1 MLRRLRQRWR
11 LAAVR
16 SKVLAALGLL
26 LGLAAL
32 ALLLRGGWLVP
43 ANPGAELHRL
53 YGTTRLLDRHGRT
66 LQAWSGAESTRH
78 RRLQLA
84 EVSPRLIAATLAME
98 DQRFWQHP
106 GVDVRAMLRATAQ
119 NLRARRVV
127 SGASTL
133 TQQLCKWL
141 EPRGRSLGPKLVEV
155 LAALHLESKLEKRE
169 ILELYLSYA
178 PYGGVQ
184 RGAVQASLAWLGK
197 PAADLTWAEAAWLAV
212 LPRSPARLDP
222 ALRPR
227 AALAD
232 QRRLLQKM
240 AERQVISPAELQQA
254 LAQPIEV
261 VTDPR
266 PLRAPHLAEHIAA
279 TLPAE
284 LAARAAA
291 VQTAVD
297 GDLQQAV
304 EQRTRAHLQRLAE
317 RDVGNAAVVVIDT
330 RTAEV
335 LALVGSA
342 NYADVKR
349 EGANNGALA
358 LRQPGSTLKAFAYA
372 AAFDRGW
379 SPASLLLD
387 LAAQFHTPQGLWS
400 PKNYGHREH
409 GPVLARQAL
418 ASSLN
423 LPAVRLLDQLGV
435 AVLRQ
440 ALDQLG
446 FNSLVR
452 DAAHYGLALVLGD
465 GEVTLLELTA
475 AFASLS
481 RGGLHLPPQL
491 VLAVADAQ
499 GQRWPAVKSMPVQ
512 VFSPEAA
519 WQTWDVLADPSARE
533 LAFGRGGPL
542 ELPFPAAVKTG
553 TSKGFRD
560 NWAVGTT
567 TRYTVGVW
575 AGHFDGRQM
584 QDVSG
589 VTGAAPLLREV
600 LVLLHQAEAPQA
612 PPRPGS
618 LQLRQVCSLSG
629 QAAGPNCPQKV
640 GEWLGSAQAPQA
652 CAWHRQWPV
661 DKRNGLLAGPACDP
675 SQVEQ
680 RALVR
685 VPAELRAWAQG
696 RMALAPEQDSPLCAP
711 AAGQGDGGG
720 APGQLAAGQVRIAV
734 PLDRAHYQIN
744 PRMPPDQQAVALQ
757 ARQTGAGQLRWKVDG
772 QRLAPTAAGQWLW
785 PLQRG
790 DHTLVCEL
798 VDSAGRVL
806 AVDRATVRV
815 D

>member
-1 MLRRLRQRWR
+1 MLQRLRQRWR
-11 LAAVR
+11 TTATR

-26 LGLAAL
+26 LGLAGL

-66 LQAWSGAESTRH
+66 LQAWGGAESTRH

-84 EVSPRLIAATLAME
+84 QVSPKLIAATLAME

-106 GVDVRAMLRATAQ
+106 GVDVWAMLRATAQ
-119 NLRARRVV
+119 NLRAGRVV

-141 EPRGRSLGPKLVEV
+141 EPRPRTLGPKLVEA
-155 LAALHLESKLEKRE
+155 LAALHLEAKLEKRE

-227 AALAD
+227 AALGD

-291 VQTAVD
+291 VQTSVD

-330 RTAEV
+330 QTAEV

-342 NYADVKR
+342 NYADAKR

-387 LAAQFHTPQGLWS
+387 LAAQFHTPQGLWT

-446 FNSLVR
+446 FRSLVR

-499 GQRWPAVKSMPVQ
+499 GQRWPAVKPMPVK

-519 WQTWDVLADPSARE
+519 WQAWDVLADPSARE

-567 TRYTVGVW
+567 SRYSVGVW
-575 AGHFDGRQM
+575 AGHFDGREM

-600 LVLLHQAEAPQA
+600 LVMLHGADAPAA
-612 PPRPGS
+612 PARPAS
-618 LQLRQVCSLSG
+618 LQAVQVCALSG
-629 QAAGPNCPQKV
+629 QIAGPHCPQKV
-640 GEWLGSAQAPQA
+640 GEWLGSAQVPQA
-652 CAWHRQWPV
+652 CAWHRQFAV

-680 RALVR
+680 RTLVR

-720 APGQLAAGQVRIAV
+720 APGPLAAGQVRIAV

-744 PRMPPDQQAVALQ
+744 PRMPLDQQAILLQ
-757 ARQTGAGQLRWKVDG
+757 ARSSGGAQLRWRVGG
-772 QRLAPTAAGQWLW
+772 QVVAANAAGQWLW

-790 DHTLVCEL
+790 DHTVVCEL
-798 VDSAGRVL
+798 VDASGRVL
-806 AVDRATVRV
+806 AVDRAAVRV